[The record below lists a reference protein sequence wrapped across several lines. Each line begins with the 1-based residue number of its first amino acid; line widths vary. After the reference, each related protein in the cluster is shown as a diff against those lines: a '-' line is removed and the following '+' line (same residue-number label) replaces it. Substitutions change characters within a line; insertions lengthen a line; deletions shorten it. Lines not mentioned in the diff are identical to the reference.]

1 MKINTFISATE
12 AKNGFG
18 GVLEAMQDGTVGI
31 EKNGRPVAVML
42 SAERFN
48 ALQQVEL
55 FESLRNQVLQ
65 RQPDAFSVLQAYKRA
80 EISTRDAAAKL
91 GLSDLGQV
99 LDLMGVA
106 QMGIPEIPDQL
117 MHAQLEQL
125 RTLGFQR

>member
-12 AKNGFG
+12 AKNSFG
-18 GVLEAMQDGTVGI
+18 GVLEALENGPVGI
-31 EKNGRPVAVML
+31 EKNGKPVAVML

-65 RQPDAFSVLQAYKRA
+65 KQPDVLSVLQAYKRA

-106 QMGIPEIPDQL
+106 QMGIPEVPDQL